1 MDRPQV
7 PRRTTPTGED
17 RAEER
22 VGGEPV
28 CLMHRLCPAC
38 GLLADEDP
46 PTRCP
51 HCDAHIDEQ

>member
-1 MDRPQV
+1 MSQDRSRGEGVSGQV
-7 PRRTTPTGED
+7 GEGS
-17 RAEER
+17 

-38 GLLADEDP
+38 GRPADEDP

-51 HCDAHIDEQ
+51 HCDTAIEEQ